1 MRMVE
6 REQVDLT
13 KNFLVSLMEEQL
25 EIQQHVNV
33 EFTNQPIVHNGD
45 TLRHMASRI
54 VEEATVVTSRGIA
67 EDVLSRA
74 GIDSHLPAEP
84 EIKSGH
90 LKHVGKRAKKIA
102 KNERK
107 VKTRRAVRRA
117 KSRPAMGHENRPRKR
132 ARKITL

>member
-1 MRMVE
+1 MVE

-84 EIKSGH
+84 EIKTGH

>member
-1 MRMVE
+1 MVE

-54 VEEATVVTSRGIA
+54 LEEATVVTSRGIA

>member
-1 MRMVE
+1 MVE

-54 VEEATVVTSRGIA
+54 VEEATVVTTRGIA

>member
-1 MRMVE
+1 MVE

-25 EIQQHVNV
+25 DIQQHVMIDV
-33 EFTNQPIVHNGD
+33 TNQPIVHNGD

-54 VEEATVVTSRGIA
+54 VEEATAVTPRGLA
-67 EDVLSRA
+67 EDVLARA
-74 GIDSHLPAEP
+74 GIDNHLPAEP
-84 EIKSGH
+84 QIKSGH
-90 LKHVGKRAKKIA
+90 LKHVGKRARKVA
-102 KNERK
+102 RGVRK

-117 KSRPAMGHENRPRKR
+117 RSRPAVGHEKAPRKR

>member
-1 MRMVE
+1 MVE

-107 VKTRRAVRRA
+107 LKTRRAVRRA

>member
-1 MRMVE
+1 MVE

-25 EIQQHVNV
+25 EIRQHVNV

-54 VEEATVVTSRGIA
+54 VEEATVVTPRGIA

>member
-1 MRMVE
+1 MVE

-54 VEEATVVTSRGIA
+54 VEEATVVTPRGIA

-74 GIDSHLPAEP
+74 GIDSHLPADP